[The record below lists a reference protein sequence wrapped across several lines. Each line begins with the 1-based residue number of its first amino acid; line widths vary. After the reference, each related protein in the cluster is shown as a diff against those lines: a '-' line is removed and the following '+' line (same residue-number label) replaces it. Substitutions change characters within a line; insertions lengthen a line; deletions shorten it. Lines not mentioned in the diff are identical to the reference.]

1 MNVSHGID
9 DEDGKADGTRDI
21 SWEVDYNEPHKHLRG
36 EGGRGGATEGVCVS
50 GDYIFVL
57 FSLSLPSPARDF
69 PAKLIKADESGDYKV
84 QLEGFLNEH
93 WKRLAPG
100 ISVEKQFNLEF

>member
-57 FSLSLPSPARDF
+57 FSLSFPSPARNF
-69 PAKLIKADESGDYKV
+69 PAKLIKADESGKHYKV
-84 QLEGFLNEH
+84 ELEGHPESCFKLHPN
-93 WKRLAPG
+93 
-100 ISVEKQFNLEF
+100 ITVEKHFNLEF